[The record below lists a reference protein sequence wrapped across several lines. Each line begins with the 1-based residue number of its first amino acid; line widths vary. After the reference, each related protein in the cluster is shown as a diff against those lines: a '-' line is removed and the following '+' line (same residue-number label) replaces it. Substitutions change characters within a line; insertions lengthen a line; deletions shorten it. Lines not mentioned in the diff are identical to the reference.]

1 MHGLIRW
8 IVCKIPE
15 PASKKRDSPI
25 NEEIIQMDIIRFE
38 HSEYF
43 YLFFLLPV
51 FLLAFLFARYV
62 RKKALRSFGRQEII
76 VKLMPM
82 VSVRRMWIKFS
93 LLMVAVCMVILAA
106 VNPMIGSRLE
116 EARIEGV
123 DIMIALDVSRSML
136 AEDIKPNRLER
147 AKLSISRLID
157 RLEGDRIGV
166 VLFTGQ
172 SITQVPLTSDL
183 HAARMLLRTT
193 SSESIQTQG
202 TAIGSAIDR
211 AVLSFA
217 EDDLTNKVLIIIS
230 DGENHLD
237 DPVESARIA
246 RERGLTIHTI
256 GIGTAEGA
264 PIPVYRNNQLTGF
277 LRDNQGNTV
286 VSRYDENILREIAR
300 LGGGVFQH
308 GREADLGLGNILDEI
323 RKLDT
328 EEFDRLVFAD
338 YESRF
343 HYFVAIALIILLIE
357 LFLFERKNKWLRKLK
372 LFNP

>member
-1 MHGLIRW
+1 LAGW
-8 IVCKIPE
+8 FACKIPDRE
-15 PASKKRDSPI
+15 CNRLDLPI
-25 NEEIIQMDIIRFE
+25 NEEIKQMDIIRFE
-38 HSEYF
+38 HTEFF

-51 FLLAFLFARYV
+51 FFLAFLFARYF
-62 RKKALRSFGRQEII
+62 RRKALRSFGRQEII
-76 VKLMPM
+76 LKMMPL

-93 LLMVAVCMVILAA
+93 LLMVAVGMVILAA

-147 AKLSISRLID
+147 AKLSVSRLID

-237 DPVESARIA
+237 DPIEAARTA
-246 RERGLTIHTI
+246 RQRGLTIHTI

-277 LRDNQGNTV
+277 QRDNQGNTV

-300 LGGGVFQH
+300 AGGGVFQH

-323 RKLDT
+323 KKLDT
-328 EEFDRLVFAD
+328 EEFDSLVFAD

-357 LFLFERKNKWLRKLK
+357 LFLYERKNRWLRKLK